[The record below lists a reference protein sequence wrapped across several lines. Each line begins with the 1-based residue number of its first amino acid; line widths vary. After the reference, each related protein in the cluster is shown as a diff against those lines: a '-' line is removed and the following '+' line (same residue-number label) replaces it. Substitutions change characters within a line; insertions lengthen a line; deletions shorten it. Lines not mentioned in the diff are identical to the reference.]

1 MQEDN
6 NRIIEKEILNIKDE
20 LNFVNK
26 KLDRLL
32 ELMEKDCKKMSDH
45 INFIEKVYDNVKN
58 PFHFIMNKVSGFS
71 IENNIQD
78 AKLIQDVY
86 N

>member
-6 NRIIEKEILNIKDE
+6 TLMEKEILNIKDE
-20 LNFVNK
+20 LNSVNK

-45 INFIEKVYDNVKN
+45 INFIEKIYDNVKN

-78 AKLIQDVY
+78 KKFIRDVT

>member
-6 NRIIEKEILNIKDE
+6 NTLMEKEILNIKDE
-20 LNFVNK
+20 LNSVNK

-78 AKLIQDVY
+78 TKFIRDVT